1 MLKAVGLPG
10 GLVFAA
16 RMVYKKKVMFYR
28 YRADPAERS
37 AS

>member
-1 MLKAVGLPG
+1 MLKAVGFPG

-16 RMVYKKKVMFYR
+16 RMVYNKVMFYR